1 MESTGV
7 YKPGF
12 WLLNF
17 SYVLRIFFIEVE
29 KLSTYKKICLLLYIK
44 FCRDTIDIFNKNF
57 DLLNNLIM
65 IFNSLLILVVLDTNM
80 WYHSTL
86 NVGENISIT
95 IGSEFD

>member
-1 MESTGV
+1 
-7 YKPGF
+7 
-12 WLLNF
+12 
-17 SYVLRIFFIEVE
+17 
-29 KLSTYKKICLLLYIK
+29 
-44 FCRDTIDIFNKNF
+44 
-57 DLLNNLIM
+57 M

>member
-1 MESTGV
+1 M
-7 YKPGF
+7 
-12 WLLNF
+12 
-17 SYVLRIFFIEVE
+17 
-29 KLSTYKKICLLLYIK
+29 LLLYIK
-44 FCRDTIDIFNKNF
+44 FCRDTIDMFNKNF